1 VAQAVQSTE
10 PRSVTLA
17 ELPAHLW
24 AKPALWARTL
34 PYLSLNLF
42 PYLQGRRAPAHLVQ
56 GRVTVYYFKSNNKDK
71 LNNKVL
77 VIRSWDQSEA
87 LMICARCVSFLTW
100 WQCGTPTGDR
110 TWKHAP
116 GHGPSEDLG
125 WRGRWL

>member
-1 VAQAVQSTE
+1 MAQAVQSTE

-34 PYLSLNLF
+34 PLSLNLS
-42 PYLQGRRAPAHLVQ
+42 YLTSRGDARLHTLCRE
-56 GRVTVYYFKSNNKDK
+56 VTVSDSVYFKSNNKLK

-100 WQCGTPTGDR
+100 
-110 TWKHAP
+110 
-116 GHGPSEDLG
+116 
-125 WRGRWL
+125 